1 MEQQGIP
8 GFIVILFASAL
19 LGASVIVA
27 MVTAM
32 VLLANAG

>member
-8 GFIVILFASAL
+8 GPVVMLFASAL
-19 LGASVIVA
+19 LGAVVMVSVI
-27 MVTAM
+27 TAM